1 MIAAPGEVHLAIEGD
16 DLRALNNE
24 RGGHR
29 IQRVPPTERK
39 GRVHTSTVTVAVIDD
54 NQTETVPTLEDRD
67 FTLEWF
73 SGTGAGG
80 QHRNKHQNSCRLTHI
95 ATGVVVTAQCRS
107 RQNSYE
113 QARAELQQRIT
124 GAARQKAAHATAK
137 DRREQVGSGERGDKI
152 RTYRS
157 QDNSVKDHLS
167 GRTASFDRVMKGHFN
182 MLWGE

>member
-1 MIAAPGEVHLAIEGD
+1 MIAAPGEVHLAIEGG

-39 GRVHTSTVTVAVIDD
+39 GRVHTSTVTVAVIEG
-54 NQTETVPTLEDRD
+54 NEAETLPVLEDRD

-113 QARAELQQRIT
+113 QARAELHQRIC
-124 GAARQKAAHATAK
+124 GAIASKMAGDVAA
-137 DRREQVGSGERGDKI
+137 DRRRQVGSGERGDKI

-157 QDNSVKDHLS
+157 QDNSVKDHRS
-167 GRTASFDRVMKGHFN
+167 GRTASFDRVMKGAFDL
-182 MLWGE
+182 LWAD